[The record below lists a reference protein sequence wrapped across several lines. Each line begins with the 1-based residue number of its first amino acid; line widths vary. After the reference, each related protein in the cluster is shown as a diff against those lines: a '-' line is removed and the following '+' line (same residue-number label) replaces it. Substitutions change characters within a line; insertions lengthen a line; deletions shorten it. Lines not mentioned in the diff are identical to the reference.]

1 MKALSRQKN
10 NASNITIELDKI
22 IRSRKKRKSPK
33 AIAACLEHIARCRQ
47 QEAELPEADKMQKQ
61 ADDTVGIMKYL
72 EKKYQLRYN
81 TVMGYTEYKCKDDDS
96 DIWKP
101 IDKRTANSFTF
112 DARVNGINVW
122 DKDISRYLQSDKI
135 PDYNPVTDYLSS
147 VKDLWDGQDHIGM
160 LAKTVKTNC
169 PHWEKWFRTWLLA
182 MVAQWTGKNTRYG
195 NSVAPLLISGQG
207 YNKSTFCRS
216 LLPPCLQWGYTD
228 NMSAANKKSLMHA
241 MAEML
246 LINLDEFNQISARNQ
261 EGFLKNLI
269 QLASVKAKRPY
280 GKHVEELPRL
290 ASFIATTNI
299 TDSLADPTGNR
310 RFIGIEL
317 TQPIDV
323 TTPPNHNQLY
333 AQIMHLLDQ
342 GESYWFDAEQTQ
354 LIMEHNRQF
363 QSQEPAMICF
373 NDMFEACA
381 DEHEGQWCNTAI
393 LLTRLRKRYGSA
405 MLHTNMVGFGRML
418 TNVPTLLRR
427 RTGRGTLYLVKERSQ
442 AVTQ

>member
-1 MKALSRQKN
+1 MKTVSRQKN
-10 NASNITIELDKI
+10 NTSNITIELGRI
-22 IRSRKKRKSPK
+22 IRNRKKRKSPK
-33 AIAACLEHIARCRQ
+33 AIVACLEQINKCRQ
-47 QEAELPEADKMQKQ
+47 QEAELPEEDKNLKQ
-61 ADDTVGIMKYL
+61 SDDTIGIMKYL
-72 EKKYQLRYN
+72 EKRYLLRYN
-81 TVMGYTEYKCKDDDS
+81 TVMGYTEYKRRDDDS
-96 DIWKP
+96 DTWKP
-101 IDKRTANSFTF
+101 ADKRAVNSFTF
-112 DARVNGINVW
+112 DARANGINVW
-122 DKDISRYLQSDKI
+122 DKDITRYLQSDKI
-135 PDYNPVTDYLSS
+135 PDYNPVTDYLNS
-147 VKDLWDGQDHIGM
+147 VRKQWDGQDHIGM

-169 PHWEKWFRTWLLA
+169 QHWEKWFRTWLLA
-182 MVAQWTGKNTRYG
+182 MVAQWTGKNKNYG

-228 NMSAANKKSLMHA
+228 NMSVDNKKSLMHA

-333 AQIMHLLDQ
+333 AQVMHLLDK
-342 GESYWFDAEQTQ
+342 GECYWFDAEQTQ
-354 LIMEHNRQF
+354 LIMSHNRQF
-363 QSQEPAMICF
+363 QAQEPAMICF
-373 NDMFEACA
+373 NDMFEPCA
-381 DEHEGQWCNTAI
+381 DEHDGQWCNTAI
-393 LLTRLRKRYGSA
+393 ILTRLRKRYGSA
-405 MLHTNMVGFGRML
+405 MVRTNMIGFGRML

-427 RTGRGTLYLVKERSQ
+427 RTGRGTLYLVKERS
-442 AVTQ
+442 